1 MECPFCNSSFSTKQS
16 LIKHLNKKFKCKST
30 INESEYSDFLKKLE
44 DLKHKRIKKINQND
58 LELSISKKDLNL
70 ECTICGKKFKS
81 NTSIYYHRKN
91 VCILSETIDKPPI
104 YSNEELKNEI
114 KELKDLILSKPTLS
128 YINNGTINQQ
138 NIQFNDWGNEDLSFL
153 NHNDIIEDGPCGA
166 RLAPLPTDN
175 GPWQT
180 VHRLFQKI
188 HFNPLQLK
196 NYNCRKP
203 PGLVKTKLMEIKK
216 NGRWIKCVRFQELA
230 EKEQL
235 LRNFIIDFAEEN
247 KDKISDKKYE
257 RILKYRD
264 VMENRD
270 INSKEYKDIIAQLEL
285 IAMNEFISMEEGIMA
300 LIEGEEIIE
309 AYNLE
314 NS

>member
-30 INESEYSDFLKKLE
+30 ISDNEYTDFLKKLD

-58 LELSISKKDLNL
+58 LELAVCKKDLNL

-91 VCILSETIDKPPI
+91 VCIPSETFQNLPI

-153 NHNDIIEDGPCGA
+153 NHNDIIEDGP
-166 RLAPLPTDN
+166 
-175 GPWQT
+175 WQT
-180 VHRLFQKI
+180 VHHLFQKI

-196 NYNCRKP
+196 NYNCRIP

-285 IAMNEFISMEEGIMA
+285 IAMNEFISMEEGLMA